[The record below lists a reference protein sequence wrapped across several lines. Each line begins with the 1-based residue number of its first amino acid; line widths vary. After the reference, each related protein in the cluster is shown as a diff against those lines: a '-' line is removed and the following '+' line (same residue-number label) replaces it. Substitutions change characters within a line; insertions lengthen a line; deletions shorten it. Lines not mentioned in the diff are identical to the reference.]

1 MTIQM
6 RLHVARSV
14 VVSCKQGKREIL
26 APHYTSVFQTTR
38 DRNDLTS
45 VASKTWGTLRYDM
58 LSG

>member
-1 MTIQM
+1 M